1 MATASDWWNSSAGQ
15 ELIKLALAQ
24 SLKPSAPT
32 VLTDDQIGYSGN
44 YGAANLSDWQTREDL
59 DNVVGT
65 ISRDAKSIVDDYL
78 RKIATAG
85 LSRTGRKA
93 SSANSESALRLDALR
108 ELANQ
113 SASRVSKGIDYLND
127 LYGGREKAK
136 TDSRKA
142 IAAYNQALID
152 WQTNQSKG
160 LTDIY
165 KMQRSDWEA
174 DLTSARE
181 AEKAAFERSLA
192 DRKLRLEED
201 NRMWEVNQQLKDK
214 ADWDRLMTK
223 ARMRDFVGDT
233 GGWWTTADD
242 YNLGRLRRV

>member
-44 YGAANLSDWQTREDL
+44 YGAANLTDWQTREDL

-65 ISRDAKSIVDDYL
+65 MSRDAKSIVDDYL

-93 SSANSESALRLDALR
+93 ASANSESALRLDALR

-174 DLTSARE
+174 DISAAQKAEQAAYERAQQQAKLQSEE
-181 AEKAAFERSLA
+181 AT
-192 DRKLRLEED
+192 RLEG
-201 NRMWEVNQQLKDK
+201 RNQKLQDD
-214 ADWDRLMTK
+214 AAWNRLMKK
-223 ARMRDFVGDT
+223 ARLIDSVGQF
-233 GGWWTTADD
+233 GAGWTAADD
-242 YNLGRLRRV
+242 YLMKRLQGT